1 MSQLHVHAEAGDVA
15 PFVLLPGDPNRAK
28 FIADTFFDAP
38 RLYSDNRGLLGYTG
52 QYKGMPVSVQT
63 TGMGCPSLAIV
74 TEELIRLGARTL
86 VRVGTAGIV
95 DPDVAPGELIIATA
109 SVANDGTTRQYLGGR
124 PYAPVADH
132 EVVAA
137 LSGAASRGGKTTH
150 TGLIQTEDAFYA
162 TQPEHVG
169 ALAELGV
176 LAIEMEAS
184 ALFLLGKLRRVR
196 TGCAL
201 VASNYI
207 GDPAFVEPA
216 VLASG
221 VSHMVS
227 VALEAA
233 LLLAE

>member
-1 MSQLHVHAEAGDVA
+1 MSQLHIHAEPGDVA
-15 PFVLLPGDPNRAK
+15 PFVLLPGDPARAK
-28 FIADTFFDAP
+28 FIAEEFFDAP
-38 RLYSDNRGLLGYTG
+38 RLYTDYRGLLGYTG

-95 DPDVAPGELIIATA
+95 RPEVSPGELIVATA
-109 SVANDGTTRQYLGGR
+109 SVPNDGTTRQYLGGDY
-124 PYAPVADH
+124 YAPAADH
-132 EVVAA
+132 SVVSA
-137 LSGAASRGGKTTH
+137 LTETAGRGGKPTH
-150 TGLIQTEDAFYA
+150 VGLIQTEDAFYA
-162 TQPEHVG
+162 THPDHV
-169 ALAELGV
+169 ARLAEVGV

-184 ALFLLGKLRRVR
+184 ALFLLGKLRNVR

-207 GDPAFVEPA
+207 GDAQFVEPSI
-216 VLASG
+216 LKDG

-233 LLLAE
+233 LVLES